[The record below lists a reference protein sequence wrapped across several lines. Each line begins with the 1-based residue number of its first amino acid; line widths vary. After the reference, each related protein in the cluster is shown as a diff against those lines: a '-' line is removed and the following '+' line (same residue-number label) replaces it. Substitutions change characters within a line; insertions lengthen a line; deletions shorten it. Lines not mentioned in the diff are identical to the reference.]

1 MSTTNYPSGSKLNP
15 ISEEIHQR
23 DVAHHN
29 WLGGWVGT
37 SDNPT
42 YYDRQNEERTCN
54 GSHSAPYDA
63 DVYDE
68 LLDGEMWIGGWVL
81 EEDEGGIPH
90 ELPTYITAEST
101 TYPGE
106 DEDGNVFGNED
117 YPIPIAVYEEMCE
130 LDIWTEGWVI
140 YPNGTTE
147 EFPENEGGASG
158 SGSGSG
164 CGCGCGN
171 NDAGCGCGCG
181 EDEGGS
187 GCGSGDGYVVAGI
200 DDVLYLENKN
210 IRIVLSWNSG
220 YSQYTHISIPLTEPP
235 YSYLT
240 VHAVAKSPY
249 SIEGETS
256 LTATWTGLYE
266 VTITGNVAFKRY
278 ESDIIHYKSISREYN
293 IPNGYIQPVPEL

>member
-29 WLGGWVGT
+29 WMGGWVGT
-37 SDNPT
+37 SNNPT

-81 EEDEGGIPH
+81 EEDEGGTPH

-101 TYPGE
+101 TYPEE

-130 LDIWTEGWVI
+130 LDIWTGGWVI

-187 GCGSGDGYVVAGI
+187 GCGGGDVIPGSGNIRLIDGSGTTASLTVSWTAGSTGSGGNNFASEASASL
-200 DDVLYLENKN
+200 DYLEKEGRRAAQYDFKN
-210 IRIVLSWNSG
+210 ISASWKSSNEIEVRAHVKGSWRALIMEINGSG
-220 YSQYTHISIPLTEPP
+220 TFTVPSIYFGT
-235 YSYLT
+235 
-240 VHAVAKSPY
+240 
-249 SIEGETS
+249 
-256 LTATWTGLYE
+256 
-266 VTITGNVAFKRY
+266 
-278 ESDIIHYKSISREYN
+278 
-293 IPNGYIQPVPEL
+293 

>member
-15 ISEEIHQR
+15 FSEEIHQR

-54 GSHSAPYDA
+54 GSLSSPYDA

-68 LLDGEMWIGGWVL
+68 LTENGMWIGGWVL
-81 EEDEGGIPH
+81 EEGESGGTSDS
-90 ELPTYITAEST
+90 PTYITAEST
-101 TYPGE
+101 VYAGE
-106 DEDGNVFGNED
+106 DEDGNVFGSED
-117 YPIPIAVYEEMCE
+117 NPIPIAVYEEMCE
-130 LDIWTEGWVI
+130 LDIWTGGWVV

-187 GCGSGDGYVVAGI
+187 GCGGGDGNVISGSDNVMFADGHG
-200 DDVLYLENKN
+200 N
-210 IRIVLSWNSG
+210 IASVTVSWTSGSTTGNSG
-220 YSQYTHISIPLTEPP
+220 NFLSEISASLNYLQSGGEQASNIANFTYTASWSNIYTMYITISAYGDNKGIYASNSYS
-235 YSYLT
+235 
-240 VHAVAKSPY
+240 
-249 SIEGETS
+249 
-256 LTATWTGLYE
+256 
-266 VTITGNVAFKRY
+266 
-278 ESDIIHYKSISREYN
+278 
-293 IPNGYIQPVPEL
+293 VPEFFHGT

>member
-15 ISEEIHQR
+15 ISVEIYHQ
-23 DVAHHN
+23 DLNNHN
-29 WLGGWVGT
+29 WHGGWVGT

-81 EEDEGGIPH
+81 EEDEGGTPH

-101 TYPGE
+101 TYPEE

-130 LDIWTEGWVI
+130 LDIWTGGWVI

-147 EFPENEGGASG
+147 EVPENDGGG

-164 CGCGCGN
+164 CGCGDGC
-171 NDAGCGCGCG
+171 DVTGCGCGCG

-187 GCGSGDGYVVAGI
+187 GCGSSTLDRLPLTAGSETFGFF
-200 DDVLYLENKN
+200 ENN
-210 IRIVLSWNSG
+210 TNFHLRISWGSG
-220 YSQYTHISIPLTEPP
+220 VFSATEPQPSVDCTEEGTSIISSTDSGGNMSVTWYAPYIVRISGEFDETHITF
-235 YSYLT
+235 T
-240 VHAVAKSPY
+240 Q
-249 SIEGETS
+249 
-256 LTATWTGLYE
+256 
-266 VTITGNVAFKRY
+266 F
-278 ESDIIHYKSISREYN
+278 YN
-293 IPNGYIQPVPEL
+293 IPESYHH

>member
-15 ISEEIHQR
+15 LSEDIHQR

-29 WLGGWVGT
+29 WMGGWVGT

-54 GSHSAPYDA
+54 GSLSSPYDA

-68 LLDGEMWIGGWVL
+68 LTENGMWIGGWVL
-81 EEDEGGIPH
+81 EEGESGGTSDS
-90 ELPTYITAEST
+90 PTYITAEST
-101 TYPGE
+101 VYAGE
-106 DEDGNVFGNED
+106 DEDGNVFGSED
-117 YPIPIAVYEEMCE
+117 NPIPIAVYEEMCE
-130 LDIWTEGWVI
+130 LDIWTGGWVV

-200 DDVLYLENKN
+200 DDV
-210 IRIVLSWNSG
+210 
-220 YSQYTHISIPLTEPP
+220 T
-235 YSYLT
+235 
-240 VHAVAKSPY
+240 
-249 SIEGETS
+249 
-256 LTATWTGLYE
+256 TA
-266 VTITGNVAFKRY
+266 IF
-278 ESDIIHYKSISREYN
+278 IIA
-293 IPNGYIQPVPEL
+293 

>member
-15 ISEEIHQR
+15 LSEDIHQR

-29 WLGGWVGT
+29 WMGGWVGT

-54 GSHSAPYDA
+54 GSLSSPYDA

-68 LLDGEMWIGGWVL
+68 LTENGMWIGGWVL
-81 EEDEGGIPH
+81 EEGESGGTSDS
-90 ELPTYITAEST
+90 PTYITAEST
-101 TYPGE
+101 VYAGE
-106 DEDGNVFGNED
+106 DEDGNVFGSED
-117 YPIPIAVYEEMCE
+117 NPIPIAVYEEMCE
-130 LDIWTEGWVI
+130 LDIWTGGWVV

-187 GCGSGDGYVVAGI
+187 GCGGDGVSAGSI
-200 DDVLYLENKN
+200 TLYTHSVTLAKLL
-210 IRIVLSWNSG
+210 LSWTAGTITRDCTSELSLEFVTTG
-220 YSQYTHISIPLTEPP
+220 SSYVFDEISLSSEARWI
-235 YSYLT
+235 
-240 VHAVAKSPY
+240 
-249 SIEGETS
+249 
-256 LTATWTGLYE
+256 GLYGVIYNYTLSFKYYDNGVWKE
-266 VTITGNVAFKRY
+266 VQEVGNGELTIPT
-278 ESDIIHYKSISREYN
+278 EYQN
-293 IPNGYIQPVPEL
+293 S